1 MILLS
6 LELRF
11 AIALASLI
19 FIIIPS
25 MIAGISGMIMYRSRD
40 MNTALY
46 SARRAYGSLPWII
59 VGTVI
64 SGLIIF
70 SIGHMVGITLLIP
83 EILMTVI
90 IYRRLFKISE
100 WKGIKDEID
109 WFKWE

>member
-1 MILLS
+1 LILLS

-11 AIALASLI
+11 AVALASLI

-25 MIAGISGMIMYRSRD
+25 MIAGISGMIMYGSRD

-59 VGTVI
+59 IGTVI

-70 SIGHMVGITLLIP
+70 SIGHTVVLTSLIP
-83 EILMTVI
+83 EIPMTII
-90 IYRRLFKISE
+90 IYKLMNEHHFPKN
-100 WKGIKDEID
+100 GA
-109 WFKWE
+109 